1 MSTSEDP
8 YYEKIIKVL
17 MELKEAYPEYNLG
30 RHLRYSL
37 AENNGSYLWSKTDK
51 QIFNSIIAYKE
62 RLMSKIPYVEE
73 SQIEKIIKEGMNLDT
88 ILDDDEDN
96 D

>member
-1 MSTSEDP
+1 MNLSEDK
-8 YYEKIIKVL
+8 YYEKTIKIL
-17 MELKEAYPEYNLG
+17 LELKEAYPNYLLGKHLYNA
-30 RHLRYSL
+30 L
-37 AENNGSYLWSKTDK
+37 ADRTSSYMWSKTDR
-51 QIFNSIIAYKE
+51 QIFNSINTYKE

-88 ILDDDEDN
+88 ILDDEDN

>member
-1 MSTSEDP
+1 MSPLEDK
-8 YYEKIIKVL
+8 YYEKTIKIL
-17 MELKEAYPEYNLG
+17 LELKEAYPTYNLG
-30 RHLRYSL
+30 KHLQNAL
-37 AENNGSYLWSKTDK
+37 ADRSSSYMWSKTDR
-51 QIFNSIIAYKE
+51 QIFNSINTYKE

-88 ILDDDEDN
+88 ILDDEDN

>member
-1 MSTSEDP
+1 MNLIEDK
-8 YYEKIIKVL
+8 YYEKTIKVL
-17 MELKEAYPEYNLG
+17 SELKEAYPNYALGKHLQNALTEYNG
-30 RHLRYSL
+30 
-37 AENNGSYLWSKTDK
+37 AYLWSKTDK
-51 QIFNSIIAYKE
+51 QIFNSINAYKE

-88 ILDDDEDN
+88 ILDDEDN